1 MISFLHLFHDISLK
15 NPAAAAVIDME
26 GKRTT
31 SYGDLDTISGR
42 IASYLLKLGIG
53 RESVVVINC
62 GRGMELIA
70 ARLGIMKAG
79 AAFVCVEDMLGQ
91 ERIDY
96 IYKDCKAVLIFDRSH
111 FDRAMEIPPLSFERW
126 VDAEEHDLAFIV
138 YTSGS
143 TGKPKGSAQ
152 EYGIYDSIIKGTR
165 PMAEDYLPAAFGN
178 IIPESYVGGIY
189 ITVGAL
195 TVGAAIHELPL
206 YLVRNQKE
214 LLSYF
219 DKHAINVTFMPPTL
233 AKALLSTGLL
243 KLSVLHMGGEIA
255 SDVYTGNFDITSI
268 YGATEF
274 GYPTCIFK
282 LDRSYDNTPV
292 GRPLEGTKWIL
303 VDDDG
308 QINEKEGVFCI
319 NLPYF
324 RGYLNSDDD
333 NCFFIKDGI
342 RYFRSNDFASC
353 DNGVLTIHGRD
364 DEMIKLNGNR
374 VDPSEVEAAV
384 KKVTGAEFAVC
395 KALSRGGVR
404 FLCVYIPEGLEID
417 RENTLNKLKNIL
429 PEFMLPSCFVGIK
442 DLPKNT
448 NGKVDRNALPDPDI
462 KDIFAVYAEPENDLQ
477 RKLCALFEEILE
489 INDRKIGIDDSFFL
503 LGGSSLLAMK
513 LLMDADIPSLTF
525 RMLYENRT
533 VRNIDNALKKLKAP
547 ASGHSFPPEGLP
559 LTDMQ
564 KDYLELQLKYPDSF
578 LFNFGF
584 LLDFKPDTDVIK
596 LKDAVNKAFKA
607 HPGLAVTIMKKGYEW
622 RQYMCPAA
630 EDVCPVTEISGKELK
645 KEIISFLKP
654 PSFDGTPMCRF
665 SIVKSPGKLMLLTDI
680 SHLICDGT
688 SLRNLTEDIISIYNG
703 ADIEPDPYYEIIQDI
718 LKHEEDRHIYREN
731 NMSEMKAWDL
741 LMRLPRPDKPG
752 EISILENIT
761 REIGFDKKSLIKAAV
776 KFGTSVGTVFMTA
789 AALTLSKINSTDT
802 VLMSWI
808 WSGRDS
814 VAGIRSAGMFLGTCP
829 VLFSFGGKKTL
840 RSVIS
845 DVSIQVM
852 TAIKGGT
859 PGSYCHNKDE
869 KMMVFNYRGALY
881 SDLDSDLVIDADGID
896 VGGIPAID
904 PFGVIIDDDES
915 EGMRI
920 SIDYDAGLYL
930 MSTVESFIDIF
941 LDELKGMITQHP

>member
-1 MISFLHLFHDISLK
+1 MISFLHIFHDISLK
-15 NPAAAAVIDME
+15 NAAAAAVIDME

-70 ARLGIMKAG
+70 ARLGIMKVG
-79 AAFVCVEDMLGQ
+79 AAFVSVEDMLGQ

-111 FDRAMEIPPLSFERW
+111 FNRAMEIPPLSFERW
-126 VDAEEHDLAFIV
+126 VDAAEHDLAFIV

-143 TGKPKGSAQ
+143 TGHPKGASQ
-152 EYGIYDSIIKGTR
+152 EYGIYDSIMKGTR
-165 PMAEDYLPAAFGN
+165 PMCEDYLPVVFGN
-178 IIPESYVGGIY
+178 IIPETFVGGIY

-195 TVGAAIHELPL
+195 SVGGILHELPL
-206 YLVRNQKE
+206 SLVRNHSG

-219 DKHAINVTFMPPTL
+219 DKHAVNITFMPPTL
-233 AKALLSTGLL
+233 AKALISTG
-243 KLSVLHMGGEIA
+243 KLRLSALHVGGEIVSGVF
-255 SDVYTGNFDITSI
+255 SDNFDIKNI
-268 YGATEF
+268 YGPTEF
-274 GYPTCIFK
+274 GYPACIFK
-282 LDRSYDNTPV
+282 LDRPYDNTPI
-292 GRPLEGTKWIL
+292 GKPLDTTDWIL
-303 VDDDG
+303 VGDDG
-308 QINEKEGVFCI
+308 NISKRKGILCV

-324 RGYLNSDDD
+324 RGYHGSNKED
-333 NCFFIKDGI
+333 CFFIKGGK
-342 RYFRSNDFASC
+342 RYFKTNDVALY
-353 DNGVLTIHGRD
+353 DEGVLTILGRD

-374 VDPSEVEAAV
+374 IDPSEIEQAV
-384 KKVTGAEFAVC
+384 KIVTGADFAVC
-395 KALSRGGVR
+395 KALIRGGVKY
-404 FLCVYIPEGLEID
+404 LCVYVPEDSGID
-417 RENTLNKLKNIL
+417 REGALKKLKHIL

-442 DLPKNT
+442 DLPKNA

-489 INDRKIGIDDSFFL
+489 INDRKIGIDDSFLL

-513 LLMDADIPSLTF
+513 LLMEAAIPSLTF
-525 RMLYENRT
+525 RMLYENQT

-584 LLDFKPDTDVIK
+584 ILDFKPDTDVKK

-607 HPGLAVTIMKKGYEW
+607 HPGLAVTIRKKGSEW
-622 RQYMCPAA
+622 RQYMCPADK
-630 EDVCPVTEISGKELK
+630 DVCPVTELSGEELK
-645 KEIISFLKP
+645 KEIASFLKP
-654 PSFDGTPMCRF
+654 PLFDGAPMCRF
-665 SIVKSPGKLMLLTDI
+665 SIVKSPERLTLLTDI

-688 SLRNLTEDIISIYNG
+688 SLRNLTEDIISIYDG
-703 ADIEPDPYYEIIQDI
+703 ADIEPDHYYEIIQDI
-718 LKHEEDRHIYREN
+718 LKQEEDRHIYREN

-752 EISILENIT
+752 DISILESIT
-761 REIGFDKKSLIKAAV
+761 REIGFDRKSLIKAAT
-776 KFGTSVGTVFMTA
+776 KFGTSVSTVFMTA
-789 AALTLSKINSTDT
+789 AALALSKINSTDT
-802 VLMSWI
+802 VLMSLI

-814 VAGIRSAGMFLGTCP
+814 VAGIRSAGMFLETCP
-829 VLFSFGGKKTL
+829 VLFSFLGKKTL

-845 DVSIQVM
+845 DVSIQVL

-859 PGSYCHNKDE
+859 PGSYCHNRDE

-904 PFGVIIDDDES
+904 PFGVIIDDDEN

-930 MSTVESFIDIF
+930 TSTVESFIDTF
-941 LDELKGMITQHP
+941 LDGLKGMITQHP